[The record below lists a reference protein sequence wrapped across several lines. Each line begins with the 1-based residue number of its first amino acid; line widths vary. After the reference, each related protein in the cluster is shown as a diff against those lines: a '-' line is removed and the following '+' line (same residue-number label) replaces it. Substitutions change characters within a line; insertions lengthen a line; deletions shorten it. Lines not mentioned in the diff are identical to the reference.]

1 MPPNKIPKRIST
13 ALINSLSA
21 GVTPRIGLEYI
32 TVGRKREIETL
43 LSDLSNITEGGSVF
57 RFIVGRYGSGKSFLL
72 QIIRNYAMERG
83 YVVTDADLSHEK
95 KLIGGRGNGL
105 ATYREL
111 LKNMSSNVRPDGGA
125 LTALLEKWING
136 NVIEVMQET
145 GLTADDPLLVP
156 KVELNIQKTIA
167 KTDALIHGFDFSRI
181 LLAYWRGWNEG
192 DDEKKSSALR
202 WLRGEYTTKTDA
214 YNDLG
219 VRNIITDD
227 SWFDYLKLISAFIS
241 ILGYKGFILLIDEG
255 VNLYK
260 ISNTIS
266 RNNNYEKLLNMFND
280 TMQGKISGMGIY
292 MCGTPQFIE
301 DMRRGLFSYEA
312 LRTRLTAGRFMKDGM
327 KDMQGP
333 LMYLDKLT
341 NEEIFLLLIKI
352 GDLHSR
358 QYDYIFALSDEE
370 LLAFMQI
377 VANRLGADELLTPR
391 EVIRD
396 FIGIL
401 NYMQQNPSSVFL
413 NLIGA
418 EELFKI
424 DHDYNEE
431 NEDVENAEK
440 TEEGAAEFTI

>member
-1 MPPNKIPKRIST
+1 MPPVKIPRRIST

-32 TVGRKREIETL
+32 AVGRKREIETL
-43 LSDLSNITEGGSVF
+43 LSDLANIGEGGSVF

-83 YVVTDADLSHEK
+83 YVVTDADLSPER
-95 KLIGGRGNGL
+95 KLIGGSNNGL

-111 LKNMSSNVRPDGGA
+111 LRNMSSNVRPDGGA
-125 LTALLEKWING
+125 LPALLEKWING
-136 NVIEVMQET
+136 IIIEVMQET
-145 GLTADDPLLVP
+145 GLSADDPGLAP
-156 KVELNIQKTIA
+156 KVELNIQKTIIQ
-167 KTDALIHGFDFSRI
+167 TDTLVHGFDFSRI

-192 DDEKKSSALR
+192 NDELKGSAMR
-202 WLRGEYTTKTDA
+202 WLRGEYNTKSDA
-214 YNDLG
+214 YSELG

-227 SWFDYLKLISAFIS
+227 TWFDYLKLLSVLISM
-241 ILGYKGFILLIDEG
+241 LGYKGFIVLLDEG

-280 TMQGKISGMGIY
+280 TMQGKVSGMGIY
-292 MCGTPQFIE
+292 LCGTPQFVE

-312 LRTRLTAGRFMKDGM
+312 LRTRLSSSRFMKDGM
-327 KDMQGP
+327 KDMQGS

-341 NEEIFLLLIKI
+341 TEELFVLLKKVS
-352 GDLHSR
+352 DLHK
-358 QYDYIFALSDEE
+358 QQFDYKFIISDDE
-370 LLAFMQI
+370 LLSFMQI

-401 NYMQQNPSSVFL
+401 NYIHQNPGSSFL

-418 EELFKI
+418 EELFKKQLTGS
-424 DHDYNEE
+424 E
-431 NEDVENAEK
+431 NE
-440 TEEGAAEFTI
+440 EEGATEFTL

>member
-1 MPPNKIPKRIST
+1 MPPVKIPRRIST

-32 TVGRKREIETL
+32 AVGRKREIETL
-43 LSDLSNITEGGSVF
+43 LSDLNNIGEGGSVF

-83 YVVTDADLSHEK
+83 YVVTDADLSPER
-95 KLIGGRGNGL
+95 KLIGGGNNGL

-111 LKNMSSNVRPDGGA
+111 LRNMSSNVRPDGGA
-125 LTALLEKWING
+125 LPALLEKWING
-136 NVIEVMQET
+136 IIIEVMQET
-145 GLTADDPLLVP
+145 GLSADDPGLAP
-156 KVELNIQKTIA
+156 IVELNIQKTIT
-167 KTDALIHGFDFSRI
+167 KTDTLVHGFDFSRI

-192 DDEKKSSALR
+192 NDDLKGSAMR
-202 WLRGEYTTKTDA
+202 WLRGEYNTKTDA
-214 YNDLG
+214 YSELG

-227 SWFDYLKLISAFIS
+227 TWFDYLKLLSVFIS
-241 ILGYKGFILLIDEG
+241 LLGYKGFIVLLDEG

-280 TMQGKISGMGIY
+280 TMQGKVSGMGIY
-292 MCGTPQFIE
+292 MCGTPQFVE

-312 LRTRLTAGRFMKDGM
+312 LRTRLSSSRFMKDGM
-327 KDMQGP
+327 KDMQGS

-341 NEEIFLLLIKI
+341 TEELFVLLKKVS
-352 GDLHSR
+352 DLHK
-358 QYDYIFALSDEE
+358 QQFDYKFIISDDE
-370 LLAFMQI
+370 LLSFMQI

-401 NYMQQNPSSVFL
+401 NYIHQNPGSSFL

-418 EELFKI
+418 EELFKKQLTGS
-424 DHDYNEE
+424 E
-431 NEDVENAEK
+431 NE
-440 TEEGAAEFTI
+440 EEGATEFTL